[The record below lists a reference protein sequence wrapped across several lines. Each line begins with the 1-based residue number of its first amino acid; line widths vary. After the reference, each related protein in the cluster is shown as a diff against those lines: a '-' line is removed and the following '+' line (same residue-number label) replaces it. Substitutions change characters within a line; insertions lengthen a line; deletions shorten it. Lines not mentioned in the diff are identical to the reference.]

1 MCLYER
7 NHIVEDSS
15 GDIILPKHL
24 VNPTNHYLVRHLE
37 RLSSYFWPMTFLTWF
52 TIFSVCWPLNGIAPL
67 IMAEINPKHGV
78 LTSFAWSRYDKGR
91 RPFDINIHSRVW
103 RLVHTF
109 GECTRHF
116 IQCGLLGQPSTK
128 TVWYKIQ
135 TQEILLCRNLN
146 DRFCFFFFGGV
157 YPIFR
162 CMVSTNFSFYGR
174 WQNWEMKIYQSRL
187 LQTKL
192 KKLLF

>member
-1 MCLYER
+1 MSSYTSHSVGLKHAKPFTFMCLYER

-37 RLSSYFWPMTFLTWF
+37 RLSSYFWLVTFLTWF

-78 LTSFAWSRYDKGR
+78 LTCLAWSRYDNGSRQGPQYQVGWGTWLNGR
-91 RPFDINIHSRVW
+91 RPVDINIQTPVL

-116 IQCGLLGQPSTK
+116 IQCGLPGQPSTK

-135 TQEILLCRNLN
+135 P
-146 DRFCFFFFGGV
+146 GK
-157 YPIFR
+157 
-162 CMVSTNFSFYGR
+162 SFY
-174 WQNWEMKIYQSRL
+174 
-187 LQTKL
+187 
-192 KKLLF
+192 